1 MIRVND
7 NFTLLPQSY
16 LFSEIARKVSDFTAS
31 HPAEKIIRMGI
42 GDVTRPLC
50 PAAIEAMHLAVDDEA
65 SSSTFHGYGPE
76 QGYSFLREAIAENDY
91 RARGLDISPDDIFI
105 SDGAKSD
112 TGNIGDILARDCR
125 VAVTDP
131 VYPVYVDTNVMAGR
145 AGKPLPDGGWSGI
158 EFLPCT
164 GENDF
169 VPALPVTSPDII
181 YLCFPNN
188 PTGTVLTAGE
198 LKKWVDYAL
207 SHNALLLFDSA
218 YEAYVR
224 TPGVPRSIY
233 EIEGAERCAIEFRS
247 FSKTAG
253 FTGVRCGYTVVPSTL
268 KGIDASGHEVE
279 LRKLWN
285 RRQCT
290 KFNGASYI
298 SQRAAEALYTPL
310 GRIQVADTIEYYR
323 RNASMLLKGLS
334 EAGLKAY
341 GGVDSPY
348 IWVKTPEGIP
358 SSWKFFDYLMEHAG
372 IVGTPGAG
380 FGRAGEGYFRLTA
393 FSSADATEE
402 ACLRLSRLDFK

>member
-76 QGYSFLREAIAENDY
+76 QGYAFLREAIAENDY

-188 PTGTVLTAGE
+188 PTGTVLTVGE

-233 EIEGAERCAIEFRS
+233 EIEGADRCAIEFQS

-348 IWVKTPEGIP
+348 IWVKTPKGIP

>member
-31 HPAEKIIRMGI
+31 HPDEKIIRMGI

-76 QGYSFLREAIAENDY
+76 QGYAFLREAIAENDY

-169 VPALPVTSPDII
+169 VPALPATSPDII

-253 FTGVRCGYTVVPSTL
+253 FTGVRCGYTVVPSAL
-268 KGIDASGHEVE
+268 KGIDGSGREVE

>member
-31 HPAEKIIRMGI
+31 HPDEKIIRMGI

-253 FTGVRCGYTVVPSTL
+253 FTGVRCGYTVVPSSL
-268 KGIDASGHEVE
+268 KGIDGSGHEVE

-348 IWVKTPEGIP
+348 IWVKTPEEIP

>member
-31 HPAEKIIRMGI
+31 HPVEKIIRMGI

-76 QGYSFLREAIAENDY
+76 QGYAFLREAIAENDY
-91 RARGLDISPDDIFI
+91 HARGLDISPDDIFI

>member
-91 RARGLDISPDDIFI
+91 RARGLDLSPDDIFI

-253 FTGVRCGYTVVPSTL
+253 FTGVRCGYTVVPSSL
-268 KGIDASGHEVE
+268 KGIDGSGHEVE